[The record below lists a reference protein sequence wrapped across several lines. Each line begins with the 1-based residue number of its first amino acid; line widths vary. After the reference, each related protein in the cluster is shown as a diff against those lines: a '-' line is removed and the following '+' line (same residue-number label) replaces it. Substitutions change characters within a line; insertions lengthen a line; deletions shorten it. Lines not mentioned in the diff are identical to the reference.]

1 MKKSLKFLIP
11 SMFGLLVAGCSLDG
25 TTPINKGDNI
35 ETNKARLDAVAV
47 DSYTTSVILDSLD
60 EVSTSTDVENPETP
74 ETPETPENPDETPSE
89 DETVDENLVIVNNY
103 IKLFDTLTSRDGLT
117 VEQVASD
124 KEEYKFKVVIS
135 SSLVGESGKSYTIYF
150 NEVTQEID
158 DGEEPSEGDD
168 GTETETPDENEVD
181 EGEVD
186 VTPELLKKHHHNEF
200 KDATFTRLTGII
212 VTETGEIAVE
222 GHSLVT
228 DTKTK
233 TVFKG
238 ELENGQSLKITS
250 EISDSKKEY
259 SYQLKE
265 GHRVINEYEVEIKTK
280 EDSVELEIKV
290 KNGKEKERYVI
301 EKSVEDTD
309 TIFEIHYKNSD
320 GKGKIIAVIS
330 KDEDGNDVITYE
342 FEDGK
347 KWHHDDHGWH
357 HGWDDDYGHC
367 WHDDWHHEHH
377 FDDEYDW
384 DDDYEWDE
392 DDFDEDNWNDDTEDL
407 LNALLEALKD
417 TDFDIDA
424 FLENY
429 YANKNDNKQEDNQ
442 EEPSESE
449 DYEDEWDEDDWF
461 SQDYEE
467 DYWDWGYE
475 HGNDNH
481 KPYGHR

>member
-11 SMFGLLVAGCSLDG
+11 SMFGLLVAGCSLNG
-25 TTPINKGDNI
+25 STPIKKGENTELINKS
-35 ETNKARLDAVAV
+35 RLDAVAV
-47 DSYTTSVILDSLD
+47 DSYTTSVILDSLK

-74 ETPETPENPDETPSE
+74 ETPETPDETPSE
-89 DETVDENLVIVNNY
+89 DEAVDEKLVIVNNY
-103 IKLFDTLTSRDGLT
+103 IKLFDTLTNGDGLT
-117 VEQVASD
+117 VEKVASD
-124 KEEYKFKVVIS
+124 KEEYKFKVIIS

-158 DGEEPSEGDD
+158 DSEEPSEGTD
-168 GTETETPDENEVD
+168 GTETESPDENEVD

-186 VTPELLKKHHHNEF
+186 VTPELLKKHHHDEF
-200 KDATFTRLTGII
+200 KDAKFTRLTGII

-342 FEDGK
+342 FKDGK

-392 DDFDEDNWNDDTEDL
+392 DDFDEDEWNDDTEDL

-449 DYEDEWDEDDWF
+449 DYEDEWDEDDGF

-475 HGNDNH
+475 HGHDNH

>member
-25 TTPINKGDNI
+25 STPINKGENTELI
-35 ETNKARLDAVAV
+35 NKSRLDAVAV
-47 DSYTTSVILDSLD
+47 DSYTTSVILDSLK
-60 EVSTSTDVENPETP
+60 EVSTSTDVENPETETP
-74 ETPETPENPDETPSE
+74 ETPETPDKTPSE

-103 IKLFDTLTSRDGLT
+103 IKLFDTLTSGDGLT

-124 KEEYKFKVVIS
+124 KEGYKFKVVIS

-158 DGEEPSEGDD
+158 DSEEPSD
-168 GTETETPDENEVD
+168 GTETESPDENEVD

-280 EDSVELEIKV
+280 EDSVELEVEV

-342 FEDGK
+342 FKDGK

-392 DDFDEDNWNDDTEDL
+392 DDFDEDEWNDDTEDL

-449 DYEDEWDEDDWF
+449 DYEDKWDEDDGF

-475 HGNDNH
+475 HGHDNH

>member
-47 DSYTTSVILDSLD
+47 DSYTTSIILDSLD
-60 EVSTSTDVENPETP
+60 EVSASTDVENP

-89 DETVDENLVIVNNY
+89 DEKVDENLVIVNNY
-103 IKLFDTLTSRDGLT
+103 IKLFDTLTSGDGLT
-117 VEQVASD
+117 VDQVASD

-150 NEVTQEID
+150 NEVTQEIN
-158 DGEEPSEGDD
+158 DGEEPSEGTDD
-168 GTETETPDENEVD
+168 TETSVEDETDQDTNGDES
-181 EGEVD
+181 D

-259 SYQLKE
+259 SYELKE

-280 EDSVELEIKV
+280 EDSVELEIEV
-290 KNGKEKERYVI
+290 KNGKEKEKYVI
-301 EKSVEDTD
+301 EKSVEDDD

-320 GKGKIIAVIS
+320 GKGKIIAVVS

-342 FEDGK
+342 FKDGK

-357 HGWDDDYGHC
+357 HGWADKEHGHG
-367 WHDDWHHEHH
+367 WHDDWHHDHH
-377 FDDEYDW
+377 FDDDYDW
-384 DDDYEWDE
+384 DDDYEWDDDDFNE
-392 DDFDEDNWNDDTEDL
+392 DDWNDDTEDL
-407 LNALLEALKD
+407 LNALLEELKD

-429 YANKNDNKQEDNQ
+429 YANKKQDNQ
-442 EEPSESE
+442 EQPSENE
-449 DYEDEWDEDDWF
+449 DYEDEWGEDDWF
-461 SQDYEE
+461 SQNYEE
-467 DYWDWGYE
+467 DYWDYG
-475 HGNDNH
+475 HGHDNH
-481 KPYGHR
+481 NPYGHR

>member
-11 SMFGLLVAGCSLDG
+11 SMFGLLVAGCSLNG
-25 TTPINKGDNI
+25 STPIKKGENTELINKS
-35 ETNKARLDAVAV
+35 RLDAVAV
-47 DSYTTSVILDSLD
+47 DSYTTSVILDSLK

-74 ETPETPENPDETPSE
+74 ETPETPDETPSE

-103 IKLFDTLTSRDGLT
+103 IKLFDTLTSGDGLT
-117 VEQVASD
+117 VEKVASD
-124 KEEYKFKVVIS
+124 KEGYKFKVVIS

-158 DGEEPSEGDD
+158 DSEEPSD
-168 GTETETPDENEVD
+168 GTETESPDKNEVD

-342 FEDGK
+342 FKDGK

-392 DDFDEDNWNDDTEDL
+392 DDFDEDEWNDDTEDL

-449 DYEDEWDEDDWF
+449 DYEDEWDEDDGF

-475 HGNDNH
+475 HGHDNH

>member
-47 DSYTTSVILDSLD
+47 DSYTTSIILDSLD
-60 EVSTSTDVENPETP
+60 EVSASTDVENLETP

-103 IKLFDTLTSRDGLT
+103 IKLFDTLTSGDGLT

-158 DGEEPSEGDD
+158 DGKEPSEGTDD
-168 GTETETPDENEVD
+168 TETSVEDETDQDTNGDES
-181 EGEVD
+181 D

-259 SYQLKE
+259 SYELKE
-265 GHRVINEYEVEIKTK
+265 GYRVINEYEVEIKTK
-280 EDSVELEIKV
+280 EDSVELEIEV
-290 KNGKEKERYVI
+290 KNGKEKEKYVI

-320 GKGKIIAVIS
+320 GKGKIIAVVS

-342 FEDGK
+342 FKDGK

-357 HGWDDDYGHC
+357 HGWDDKDHGHG
-367 WHDDWHHEHH
+367 WHDDWHHDNH
-377 FDDEYDW
+377 FDDDYDW
-384 DDDYEWDE
+384 DDDYEWDDDDFNE
-392 DDFDEDNWNDDTEDL
+392 DDWNDDTEDL

-429 YANKNDNKQEDNQ
+429 YANKSDNKEDNQ
-442 EEPSESE
+442 EQPSENE
-449 DYEDEWDEDDWF
+449 DYEDEWDEDNWF

-467 DYWDWGYE
+467 DYWGYG
-475 HGNDNH
+475 HGHDNH
-481 KPYGHR
+481 NPYGHR

>member
-11 SMFGLLVAGCSLDG
+11 SMFGLLVAGCSLNG
-25 TTPINKGDNI
+25 STPIKKGENTELINKS
-35 ETNKARLDAVAV
+35 RLDAVAV
-47 DSYTTSVILDSLD
+47 DSYTTSVILDSLK

-74 ETPETPENPDETPSE
+74 ETPDETPSE
-89 DETVDENLVIVNNY
+89 DEMVDENLVIVNNY
-103 IKLFDTLTSRDGLT
+103 IKLFDTLTSGDGLT
-117 VEQVASD
+117 VEKVVSD
-124 KEEYKFKVVIS
+124 KEGYKFKVVIS

-158 DGEEPSEGDD
+158 DSEEPSD
-168 GTETETPDENEVD
+168 GTETESPDKNEVD
-181 EGEVD
+181 EGKVD

-238 ELENGQSLKITS
+238 KLENGQSLKITS

-342 FEDGK
+342 FKDGK

-392 DDFDEDNWNDDTEDL
+392 DDFDEDEWNDDTEDL

-449 DYEDEWDEDDWF
+449 DYEDEWDEDDGF

-475 HGNDNH
+475 HGHDNH

>member
-25 TTPINKGDNI
+25 STPINKGENTELI
-35 ETNKARLDAVAV
+35 NKSRLDAVAV
-47 DSYTTSVILDSLD
+47 DSYTTSVILDSLK

-74 ETPETPENPDETPSE
+74 ETPETPDKTPSE

-103 IKLFDTLTSRDGLT
+103 IKLFDTLTSGDGLT

-124 KEEYKFKVVIS
+124 KEGYKFKVVIS

-158 DGEEPSEGDD
+158 DSEEPSD
-168 GTETETPDENEVD
+168 GTETESPDENEVD

-238 ELENGQSLKITS
+238 KLENGQSLKITS
-250 EISDSKKEY
+250 EISNSKKEY

-280 EDSVELEIKV
+280 EDSVELEVEV

-342 FEDGK
+342 FKDGK

-392 DDFDEDNWNDDTEDL
+392 DDFDEDEWNDDTEDL

-449 DYEDEWDEDDWF
+449 DYEDKWDEDDGF

-475 HGNDNH
+475 HGHDNH

>member
-11 SMFGLLVAGCSLDG
+11 SMFGLLIAGCSLDG
-25 TTPINKGDNI
+25 STPINKGDNT
-35 ETNKARLDAVAV
+35 ELTNKSRLDAVAV
-47 DSYTTSVILDSLD
+47 DSYTTSVILDSLK

-74 ETPETPENPDETPSE
+74 ETPETPDETPSE
-89 DETVDENLVIVNNY
+89 DEAVDENLVIVNNY
-103 IKLFDTLTSRDGLT
+103 IKLFDTLTSGDGLT

-150 NEVTQEID
+150 NELTQEID
-158 DGEEPSEGDD
+158 DSEGPSEGAD
-168 GTETETPDENEVD
+168 GTETPDENEVD

-238 ELENGQSLKITS
+238 ELENGQALKITS

-280 EDSVELEIKV
+280 EDSVELEIEV

-342 FEDGK
+342 F
-347 KWHHDDHGWH
+347 
-357 HGWDDDYGHC
+357 
-367 WHDDWHHEHH
+367 
-377 FDDEYDW
+377 
-384 DDDYEWDE
+384 
-392 DDFDEDNWNDDTEDL
+392 
-407 LNALLEALKD
+407 KD
-417 TDFDIDA
+417 AISCH
-424 FLENY
+424 L
-429 YANKNDNKQEDNQ
+429 
-442 EEPSESE
+442 
-449 DYEDEWDEDDWF
+449 
-461 SQDYEE
+461 
-467 DYWDWGYE
+467 
-475 HGNDNH
+475 
-481 KPYGHR
+481 

>member
-11 SMFGLLVAGCSLDG
+11 SMFGLLLAGCSIDG
-25 TTPINKGDNI
+25 TTTINKGENADF
-35 ETNKARLDAVAV
+35 TNKARLDAVAV
-47 DSYTTSVILDSLD
+47 DSYTTSVILDSLT
-60 EVSTSTDVENPETP
+60 EIDVPGESITEETP
-74 ETPETPENPDETPSE
+74 EENPSEDTPSE
-89 DETVDENLVIVNNY
+89 DEKVDENLVIINNY
-103 IKLFDTLTSRDGLT
+103 IKLFDTLTSGDGLS

-124 KEEYKFKVVIS
+124 KEGYTFKVVIS
-135 SSLVGESGKSYTIYF
+135 SSLVGESGKSYAIYF

-158 DGEEPSEGDD
+158 DCEEPSDDTGDI
-168 GTETETPDENEVD
+168 ETPDENETPN

-186 VTPELLKKHHHNEF
+186 ATKEVLKKHHHNEF
-200 KDATFTRLTGII
+200 KSATFTRLTGII
-212 VTETGEIAVE
+212 ETENGEIAVE

-238 ELENGQSLKITS
+238 LLEDGKSLKITS
-250 EISDSKKEY
+250 EISDTKKEY
-259 SYQLKE
+259 SYELRD
-265 GHRVINEYEVEIKTK
+265 GHRIINEYEVEIKNK
-280 EDSVELEIKV
+280 DNSVELEIEV
-290 KNGKEKERYVI
+290 KNGKEKEKYVI

-309 TIFEIHYKNSD
+309 ITFKIHYKNSE
-320 GKGKIIAVIS
+320 GKGKIIAIIT

-342 FEDGK
+342 FKDGK

-357 HGWDDDYGHC
+357 HDWDDKDHGHG
-367 WHDDWHHEHH
+367 WHDDWHYDHH
-377 FDDEYDW
+377 FDEDYDW

-392 DDFDEDNWNDDTEDL
+392 DDFNEDNWDNETEDL

-429 YANKNDNKQEDNQ
+429 YANKNNNQDNQ
-442 EEPSESE
+442 EEPK
-449 DYEDEWDEDDWF
+449 EDEEYDDYYEGDWDEDDWF

-467 DYWDWGYE
+467 DYWNYGYG
-475 HGNDNH
+475 HGYDNH

>member
-11 SMFGLLVAGCSLDG
+11 SMFGLLVAGCSLNG
-25 TTPINKGDNI
+25 STPIKKGENTELINKS
-35 ETNKARLDAVAV
+35 RLDAVAV
-47 DSYTTSVILDSLD
+47 DSYTTSVILDSLK
-60 EVSTSTDVENPETP
+60 EVSTSNDVENPETP
-74 ETPETPENPDETPSE
+74 ETPETPDETPSE
-89 DETVDENLVIVNNY
+89 DEMVDENLVIVNNY
-103 IKLFDTLTSRDGLT
+103 IKLFDTLTSGDGLT
-117 VEQVASD
+117 VEKVASD
-124 KEEYKFKVVIS
+124 KEGYKFKVVIS

-150 NEVTQEID
+150 NEVIQEIND
-158 DGEEPSEGDD
+158 SEEPSEGTD

-238 ELENGQSLKITS
+238 KLENGQSLKITS

-265 GHRVINEYEVEIKTK
+265 GYRVINEYEVEIKTK
-280 EDSVELEIKV
+280 EDSVELEIEV

-342 FEDGK
+342 FKDGK

-392 DDFDEDNWNDDTEDL
+392 DGFDEDEWNDDTEDL

-449 DYEDEWDEDDWF
+449 GYEDEWDEDDGF

-475 HGNDNH
+475 HGHDNH

>member
-25 TTPINKGDNI
+25 STPIKKGENTELINKS
-35 ETNKARLDAVAV
+35 RLDAVAV
-47 DSYTTSVILDSLD
+47 DSYTTSVILDSLK
-60 EVSTSTDVENPETP
+60 EVSTSTDVETP
-74 ETPETPENPDETPSE
+74 ETPDETPSE
-89 DETVDENLVIVNNY
+89 DEAVDEKLVIVNNY
-103 IKLFDTLTSRDGLT
+103 IKLFDTLTNGDGLT

-124 KEEYKFKVVIS
+124 KEGYKFKVVIS

-158 DGEEPSEGDD
+158 DSEEPSEGTD
-168 GTETETPDENEVD
+168 GTETESPDENEVD

-186 VTPELLKKHHHNEF
+186 VTPELLKKHHHDEF
-200 KDATFTRLTGII
+200 KDAKFTRLTGII

-342 FEDGK
+342 FKDGK

-392 DDFDEDNWNDDTEDL
+392 DDFDEDEWNDDTEDL

-449 DYEDEWDEDDWF
+449 DYEDEWDEDDGF

-475 HGNDNH
+475 HGHDNH